1 MAFPWLRLLNTLI
14 GVTDFAMTRRA
25 ESVSREEGMQLGV
38 GGRTLGN
45 LEAHLAGVVVAALK
59 EAFDRDSR
67 RLDLE
72 RQHVEAERLR
82 AERIL
87 RLELVRQTGER
98 ELARLRLIAGVA
110 IVGWMGTLFM
120 STRLIGGPLESRG
133 ALAAGWALLLGALV
147 AALVGQS
154 SIGQALARLDPS
166 ADTLQISRAGALA
179 SWLIVVGLAL
189 IGAAVLIQ

>member
-1 MAFPWLRLLNTLI
+1 MAFPWLRLLNTII
-14 GVTDFAMTRRA
+14 GVTDFAMTRRG
-25 ESVSREEGMQLGV
+25 SVSREEGTQLAV
-38 GGRTLGN
+38 GSRILGN
-45 LEAHLAGVVVAALK
+45 LETHLAGVVVAALK

-72 RQHVEAERLR
+72 REHLEAERLR
-82 AERIL
+82 AERML

-120 STRLIGGPLESRG
+120 STRLIGGPPESRV
-133 ALAAGWALLLGALV
+133 ALAAGWAMLLAAVV
-147 AALVGQS
+147 AAFVGQS
-154 SIGQALARLDPS
+154 SIGQALARLDLS

>member
-14 GVTDFAMTRRA
+14 GVTDFAMTRR
-25 ESVSREEGMQLGV
+25 VSREEGQQLAV

-87 RLELVRQTGER
+87 RLELARQTGER

>member
-14 GVTDFAMTRRA
+14 GVTDFAMTRRVG
-25 ESVSREEGMQLGV
+25 SVSREEGRQLAV
-38 GGRTLGN
+38 GRRTLGN

-72 RQHVEAERLR
+72 REHLEAERLR
-82 AERIL
+82 AERML

-110 IVGWMGTLFM
+110 IVGWMGTLFI
-120 STRLIGGPLESRG
+120 STRLIGGPPESRV
-133 ALAAGWALLLGALV
+133 ALAAGWAMLLGALV
-147 AALVGQS
+147 AAFVGQS
-154 SIGQALARLDPS
+154 RIGQALARLDLS

>member
-25 ESVSREEGMQLGV
+25 GSVSREGGKLAV
-38 GGRTLGN
+38 GSRTLGN

-72 RQHVEAERLR
+72 REHLEAERLR
-82 AERIL
+82 AERML

-120 STRLIGGPLESRG
+120 STRLIGGPPESRA
-133 ALAAGWALLLGALV
+133 ALAAGWAMLLAALV
-147 AALVGQS
+147 AAFVGQS
-154 SIGQALARLDPS
+154 SIGQGLARLDLS

-189 IGAAVLIQ
+189 IGLAVVVA

>member
-25 ESVSREEGMQLGV
+25 GREEGTQLAV
-38 GGRTLGN
+38 GRRTLGN

-72 RQHVEAERLR
+72 REHLEAERLR
-82 AERIL
+82 AERML

-120 STRLIGGPLESRG
+120 STRLIGGPPESRA
-133 ALAAGWALLLGALV
+133 ALAAGWAMLLAALV
-147 AALVGQS
+147 AAFVGQS
-154 SIGQALARLDPS
+154 SIGQGLARLDLS

-189 IGAAVLIQ
+189 IGLAVVVA